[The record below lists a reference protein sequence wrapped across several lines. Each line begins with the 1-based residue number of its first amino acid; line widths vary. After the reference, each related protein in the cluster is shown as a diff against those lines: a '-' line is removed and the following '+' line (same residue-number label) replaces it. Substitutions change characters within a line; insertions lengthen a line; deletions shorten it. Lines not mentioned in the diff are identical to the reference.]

1 VCYAEAVKSTRRASL
16 IPWLVAAVL
25 AHAVTLSVL
34 RVMRPATVPVEARVA
49 VAEPTD
55 DAITVELQM
64 SEPAAEPRATEPPAG
79 AQVTGGAELSV
90 NERGV
95 VDGYKVT
102 RRSEGRVLP
111 TGARHDANPSA
122 LPEPETAQAAETPLA
137 QDPSRQAPAPDAD
150 RPPSL
155 SLADMGIGKPNA
167 AALQPYLNMQ
177 PLAAAQERLDKSLA
191 QAILDQDRDHSNGI
205 EGPVTLALQTSAM
218 AVVTP
223 DSLAKVAIVIGS
235 DGKVADFRVIE
246 TNQDARLLQEVGE
259 RLKGLIASQHVRVPS
274 GRAVEFTYELRSEVL
289 LPSGRSPGL
298 EVSMFGLPVKPGR
311 NKKSSKISI
320 LQPKIGFE
328 PTSLPNPDK
337 NGQLLQTPP
346 QLVIGVTIL
355 GLDMD
360 PVDIA
365 APARQVVHTRLLRQ
379 RVL

>member
-1 VCYAEAVKSTRRASL
+1 
-16 IPWLVAAVL
+16 
-25 AHAVTLSVL
+25 
-34 RVMRPATVPVEARVA
+34 
-49 VAEPTD
+49 
-55 DAITVELQM
+55 
-64 SEPAAEPRATEPPAG
+64 
-79 AQVTGGAELSV
+79 
-90 NERGV
+90 
-95 VDGYKVT
+95 
-102 RRSEGRVLP
+102 
-111 TGARHDANPSA
+111 
-122 LPEPETAQAAETPLA
+122 
-137 QDPSRQAPAPDAD
+137 
-150 RPPSL
+150 
-155 SLADMGIGKPNA
+155 
-167 AALQPYLNMQ
+167 
-177 PLAAAQERLDKSLA
+177 
-191 QAILDQDRDHSNGI
+191 
-205 EGPVTLALQTSAM
+205 M